1 MLTIEEYTKH
11 DGLGLAALVEAGEV
25 SAEELLQTAL
35 KAIEMLN
42 PTINAVART
51 IPDGAAAIA
60 AGLPKGPFTG
70 VPFLTKELIPHAK
83 GVTCDFGSRL
93 AAGLVAPN
101 DSELM
106 ARFRR
111 AGFVHCGT
119 TNSPELGYSPT
130 TENKIRG
137 PVHNPWGL
145 AHSAG
150 GSSGGG
156 AASVSSGMVPVAHAS
171 DGGGSIRIPASCNGL
186 VGLKTSR
193 DRVPSGPDAGDP
205 LCGLAVQFVVS
216 RSVRDSAAALDAVAG
231 ADPGATGMP
240 VPPDR
245 SFLESIATP
254 PRRLRI
260 AWTAQP
266 TSGTTPDPD
275 SVAAVQ
281 GAVAL
286 LRSLGHTVIEEAPQ
300 FDWEAFLGQI
310 HIIWTSST
318 AFLVDLLSMITG
330 RKPGLDTLEA
340 VTLACYEEGKR
351 HSAAELIR
359 AIEYGNK
366 ISRLYGAFFE
376 TVDILVTP
384 TMGRPPAL
392 LGDLNQDRAGLSAMD
407 WTRQVFSYS
416 PFTPVFN
423 TTGQPAISLP
433 LYWTASGLPLGVQ
446 FATKMGGEALL
457 LQLAAEI
464 EAAQPWAGCK
474 PPVHAS
480 TL

>member
-1 MLTIEEYTKH
+1 MLSIDEYTKL
-11 DGLGLAALVEAGEV
+11 DGLDLAALVATREV

-35 KAIEMLN
+35 AAIEKLN
-42 PTINAVART
+42 PTINAVCRT

-60 AGLPKGPFTG
+60 EGLPKGSFTG
-70 VPFLTKELIPHAK
+70 VPLLTKELIPHAK
-83 GVTCDFGSRL
+83 GVRCDFGSRL
-93 AAGLVAPN
+93 AEGLVAQH

-119 TNSPELGYSPT
+119 TNAPELGYSPT
-130 TENKIRG
+130 TENKLYG
-137 PVHNPWGL
+137 PVRNPWGL

-150 GSSGGG
+150 GSSGG
-156 AASVSSGMVPVAHAS
+156 AAAAVASGIVPIAHAS

-193 DRVPSGPDAGDP
+193 DRVPAGPDTGDP
-205 LCGLAVQFVVS
+205 LCGLAVEFVVS

-245 SFLESIATP
+245 SFLETIATP

-260 AWTAQP
+260 AWTAYP
-266 TSGTTPDPD
+266 TSGATPDPD
-275 SVAAVQ
+275 SVAALE

-286 LRSLGHTVIEEAPQ
+286 LQSLGHTVVEESPR
-300 FDWEAFLGQI
+300 FDWEEFLGQI

-318 AFLVDLLSMITG
+318 NFMVDLLSMVMG
-330 RKPGLDTLEA
+330 RQPGPDTLEA
-340 VTLACYEEGKR
+340 VTLACYEDGKR
-351 HSAAELIR
+351 YSAAQLIR
-359 AIEYGNK
+359 AIEYGNG

-376 TVDILVTP
+376 TIDILVTP

-392 LGDLNQDRAGLSAMD
+392 LGELNQDRAGLSAMD

-433 LYWTASGLPLGVQ
+433 LYWTQSGLPLGVQ
-446 FATKMGGEALL
+446 FATKIGGEALL

-464 EAAQPWAGCK
+464 EAAQPWAGRR
-474 PPVHAS
+474 PPVHAA
-480 TL
+480 TI